1 MDDREAPA
9 DSGETPANDRETPM
23 DEREW
28 ARSRQAL
35 AEGFEECR
43 DIIGALGDETRQ
55 QIIMALLEAEECGLR
70 VGEITARTHLSR
82 PAVSHHLKILRDAG
96 IIALRRAGTMNF
108 YHIAAD
114 DAQWAQLKQLVDRVY
129 ELVQQ
134 ANREGY
140 LQDGEGK
147 AQR

>member
-43 DIIGALGDETRQ
+43 DIVGALGDETRQ
-55 QIIMALLEAEECGLR
+55 QIIIALLEAEECGLR

>member
-1 MDDREAPA
+1 
-9 DSGETPANDRETPM
+9 M

-108 YHIAAD
+108 YHIAAV

-140 LQDGEGK
+140 LQDG
-147 AQR
+147 

>member
-1 MDDREAPA
+1 
-9 DSGETPANDRETPM
+9 
-23 DEREW
+23 
-28 ARSRQAL
+28 
-35 AEGFEECR
+35 
-43 DIIGALGDETRQ
+43 
-55 QIIMALLEAEECGLR
+55 MALLEAEECGLR
-70 VGEITARTHLSR
+70 VGEITVRTHLSR
-82 PAVSHHLKILRDAG
+82 PAVSHHLKILRDAN

-108 YHIAAD
+108 YHIAAA

-147 AQR
+147 VQR